1 MGKIIKYEGR
11 RGVRPPYKQKQKN
24 LSYTGKNKTKKEI
37 NKDLPANSNKT
48 KPQRASPVCRYLI
61 LRHCPTPCELRGNLS
76 ISLHEATSR
85 LHVLHPVS
93 LSICP
98 RQVCVLTDKHQPA
111 TDGVDT

>member
-1 MGKIIKYEGR
+1 MGR
-11 RGVRPPYKQKQKN
+11 RATTLQAKTKKFVLHRKKIKQKQ
-24 LSYTGKNKTKKEI
+24 TTAQQTKTKQ
-37 NKDLPANSNKT
+37 
-48 KPQRASPVCRYLI
+48 QRASPVCRYLI
-61 LRHCPTPCELRGNLS
+61 LRHCPTSCGLRGNLS

-98 RQVCVLTDKHQPA
+98 RQVCVLTDTHQPA